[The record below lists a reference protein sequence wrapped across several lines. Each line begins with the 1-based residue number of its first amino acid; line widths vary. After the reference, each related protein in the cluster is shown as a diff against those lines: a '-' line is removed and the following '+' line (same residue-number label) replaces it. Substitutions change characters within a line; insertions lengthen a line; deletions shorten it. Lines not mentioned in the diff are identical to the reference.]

1 MLESIGVEVVS
12 IEPDKAIIGFRNEA
26 DLQSFKSAVDT
37 YEQGP
42 KIGLNPRTNEPYKTT
57 KFDVIENIETAQMK
71 LWGRLDRIG
80 NRLAGSIG
88 EDGESITDTDPY
100 FLDVELWHRGTTTLA
115 RDALDEVEALIAENK
130 ERGDRVCDSF
140 SGSLVCLVRVAVSGQ
155 TLNQLL
161 DLDIVAEVEL
171 PATPV
176 FDSRHV
182 RRVTEREFAVPP
194 TPTVGGPSVCV
205 VDSGATSNHPLL
217 ANNFGHA
224 ESILTASSTSADEH
238 GHGTMVGGL
247 AVFGNV
253 RACYSDGSF
262 SSPITLYSARVL
274 NSENAFDNE
283 QLIIHQMRRAIEV
296 FFAEPYSCRVFNM
309 SLGRRGAWLKDNSR
323 QSIWAESLDILAREY
338 NVVLVLS
345 AGNHDFGRG
354 YSAAEAEEVL
364 TDYPEFLFRPECGL
378 SEPAT
383 AAIPITVGGIA
394 EQDVTAVKSGQGIND
409 LSRSIAKPFQPS
421 PLTTIGPGIND
432 AIKPEFVAPAGN
444 LSFQGFGQLRQVQ
457 DDNGLSVMSFGH
469 EPTQELFAFDT
480 GTSLAAPVV
489 ARSAAMA
496 WNQVK
501 ATIQE
506 EPQANLI
513 RAVLAA
519 SATVP
524 SATQELL
531 KDRDD
536 SRVCQVSGY
545 GLIDDEFASE
555 SADRRVT
562 MLHQGS
568 IEIDTFSVFEV
579 PIPEALLNADGAK
592 RITVSL
598 AYDPPVRRRRA
609 EYLGVRM
616 AYWLVRGKSV
626 DQIVEAYRQLTEDES
641 KSFKDSNEKPQGAF
655 QSPFKCDLKPGSQA
669 LQSSTLQR
677 SSWKFT
683 TSKPS
688 YGNSYYLI
696 VRCDRRWAP
705 ENFIRQDFGVT
716 VTIEANEPRLYN
728 LIRNRIRVRQP
739 QRARTRS

>member
-1 MLESIGVEVVS
+1 MLERIGVEVVS
-12 IEPDKAIIGFRNEA
+12 IESDNAIIGFRNKA

-42 KIGLNPRTNEPYKTT
+42 AINPKTNEPYKTT
-57 KFDVIENIETAQMK
+57 QYDVIENIEAAQMK
-71 LWGRLDRIG
+71 LWGRSDRIG

-88 EDGESITDTDPY
+88 KDGESIVDTDTY
-100 FLDVELWHRGTTTLA
+100 FLDVELWHRGTTALA
-115 RDALDEVEALIAENK
+115 RDALDEVKALIGETK

-161 DLDIVAEVEL
+161 DLDIVAELDL

-176 FDSRHV
+176 FDSRLV
-182 RRVTEREFAVPP
+182 RRVTEREFADPP
-194 TPTVGGPSVCV
+194 IPAVGGPSVCV

-224 ESILTASSTSADEH
+224 ESILTASITSADEH

-283 QLIIHQMRRAIEV
+283 QLIIHQMRRAIET

-309 SLGRRGAWLKDNSR
+309 SLGRRGSWLKDNNR
-323 QSIWAESLDILAREY
+323 QSIWAESLDILAREF

-345 AGNHDFGRG
+345 AGNHDLGRG
-354 YSAAEAEEVL
+354 YSADEAEEIL
-364 TDYPEFLFRPECGL
+364 SDYPEFLFRPECGL

-394 EQDVTAVKSGQGIND
+394 EYDGTAIKLGQSKDD
-409 LSRSIAKPFQPS
+409 LSRSVAKPFQPS

-469 EPTQELFAFDT
+469 KPIEKLFAFDN
-480 GTSLAAPVV
+480 GTSFAAPVV
-489 ARSAAMA
+489 ARSAAMV
-496 WNQVK
+496 WNQIK

-506 EPQANLI
+506 DPQANLV

-531 KDRDD
+531 QDEAGVR
-536 SRVCQVSGY
+536 QVSGY

-579 PIPEALLNADGAK
+579 PIPEELLNANGAK
-592 RITVSL
+592 RIIISL

-616 AYWLVRGKSV
+616 SYTLVRGKSV
-626 DQIVEAYRQLTEDES
+626 EEIVEAYRQLTEHES

-655 QSPFKCDLKPGSQA
+655 KSPFKCDLKPGSQT
-669 LQSSTLQR
+669 LRSSTLQK

-683 TSKPS
+683 TSKPA
-688 YGNSYYLI
+688 YGDRYHLI

-705 ENFIRQDFGVT
+705 DTFVSQNFGVT
-716 VTIEANEPRLYN
+716 VTLEADEPQLYN
-728 LIRNRIRVRQP
+728 LIRNRIRVRQQ
-739 QRARTRS
+739 QRARARS